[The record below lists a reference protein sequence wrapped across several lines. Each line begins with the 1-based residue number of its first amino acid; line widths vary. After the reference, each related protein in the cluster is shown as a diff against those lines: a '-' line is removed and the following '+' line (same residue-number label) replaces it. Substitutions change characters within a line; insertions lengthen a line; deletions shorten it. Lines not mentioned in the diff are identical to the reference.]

1 MASMKDA
8 LFGRIAVEK
17 GMITGPQLEE
27 ALREQD
33 RSTKTLGELLV
44 AKGLIREK
52 DLAAVL
58 EEQER
63 RVKALDQFQQ
73 MQKVEYLFGQLL
85 VKHNLATQLQINK
98 CLEIQQKMAER
109 GLQPVPRLGELL
121 LEHGFVDSRT
131 VTEMLKLQDKDVLF
145 CTACARQ
152 YNVVGAEPGRAYKC
166 KQCGGPLV
174 RQAKLDSLRAED
186 TMFGFELPS

>member
-8 LFGRIAVEK
+8 LLGRIAVEK
-17 GMITGPQLEE
+17 GMITDAQLEQ

-33 RSTKTLGELLV
+33 RSPRTLGEILV
-44 AKGLIREK
+44 AKGLLDDAK
-52 DLAAVL
+52 LAGIL

-63 RVKALDQFQQ
+63 RIQALDQFKQ

-85 VKHNLATQLQINK
+85 VKNNLATQLQINK

-109 GLQPVPRLGELL
+109 GMQPVPRLGELL
-121 LEHGFVDSRT
+121 LDHGFVDRRT

-152 YNVVGAEPGRAYKC
+152 YNVVGAEPGRDYKC
-166 KQCGGPLV
+166 KQCAGPLV

>member
-8 LFGRIAVEK
+8 LLGRIAVEK
-17 GMITGPQLEE
+17 GMITDAQLEQ

-33 RSTKTLGELLV
+33 RSPKTLGEILV
-44 AKGLIREK
+44 AKGLLDDAK
-52 DLAAVL
+52 LSACL
-58 EEQER
+58 QEQDR
-63 RVKALDQFQQ
+63 RIQALDLFKQ

-85 VKHNLATQLQINK
+85 VKNNLATQLQINK

-109 GLQPVPRLGELL
+109 GMQPVPRLGELL
-121 LEHGFVDSRT
+121 LDHGFVDRRT

-152 YNVVGAEPGRAYKC
+152 YNVVGAEPGRDYKC
-166 KQCGGPLV
+166 KQCNGPLV

>member
-17 GMITGPQLEE
+17 GLITDAQLDES
-27 ALREQD
+27 LRVQD
-33 RSTKTLGELLV
+33 RSPKTLGEILV
-44 AKGLIREK
+44 ARGLLTEK
-52 DLAAVL
+52 DLAGVL

-63 RVKALDQFQQ
+63 RLQALDQFKK

-85 VKHNLATQLQINK
+85 VKNNFATQLQINK

-109 GLQPVPRLGELL
+109 GLHPLPRLGELL
-121 LEHGFVDSRT
+121 VEHGFVDRRT
-131 VTEMLKLQDKDVLF
+131 VAEMLKLQDKDVLF
-145 CTACARQ
+145 CTRCARQ
-152 YNVVGAEPGRAYKC
+152 YNVVGAEPDREYKC
-166 KQCGGPLV
+166 KECAGPLV